1 MKYLLLS
8 LLSLVSA
15 QAVIAANLPP
25 QFAESGV
32 VFLKHHCIDCHSGD
46 DPEAGL
52 LLTAFTTNASLIP
65 MRTKW
70 DSVLRMVETGVMP
83 PVDAEQPTQKQ
94 RVDFVKLVRSIF
106 AEYDRTA
113 PPDPGRI
120 TMRRLNRRE
129 YANTVRDLLQIDFD
143 PTENFPAD
151 DVGHGFDNI
160 GDVLTLSPL
169 LMERYLGAAETISNR
184 VIVVDPPKPSK
195 RYLAGRYLQPG
206 GSTVNDR
213 FRPLDPTSEEPK
225 VSGPLTGPGSYM
237 KFADDADL
245 YFRATLYAETDS
257 EEPVK
262 VALFVSGANLEDV
275 STDDE
280 LASLMGKNRGVL
292 KSAKLLKVYDITA
305 RQPEEKQTIEFLVRG
320 NGAIQNAGIA
330 VVQPPEGKKPA
341 KLRIEHLWSEGPL
354 ETRPASQLML
364 LACSPDKSENE
375 QRVEV
380 ISRLLR
386 RAFRR
391 TPTPTEVERVAG
403 FAEAAMAGG
412 DRWEA
417 AMQKVIQIVLC
428 SPKFL
433 FRVEL
438 DDRPSNP
445 EPRPIDSFHLAS
457 RLAYFL
463 WSSMPDD
470 ELLEL
475 AEKGQ
480 LRASIDAQVIRM
492 LADEKSS
499 EFVRSFAR
507 QWLQIGR
514 LEQFSPDAKRF
525 PTFSEVLRAAMLK
538 ETELFF
544 TTVMREDR
552 SILDLIDADFTFLN
566 LPLARHYGIADTNG
580 NWMGQKPEQPRGQ
593 PFTDKDFLRVSI
605 PHDLRGGLLTH
616 ASVLTVTSN
625 PTRTSPVKRGK
636 WVLEQLLGAPPP
648 PPPPNIPELEADDR
662 KLTGT
667 LREQMEQHRANPSC
681 AACHSTMDP
690 LGFAFENYNAIGA
703 WREKDGEHD
712 INAAGELP
720 GGQQFS
726 GPTGLKEVLLA
737 RKDDF
742 TKCLVEKMLIYA
754 LGRGMEYYD
763 RPTLSRIA
771 KTVADNDYRFSSLVV
786 EIVKS
791 EPFVNRRGFGNEK

>member
-1 MKYLLLS
+1 MKYLLLAW
-8 LLSLVSA
+8 LGLFSA
-15 QAVIAANLPP
+15 QAAVAADSPP

-32 VFLKHHCIDCHSGD
+32 VFLKEHCIDCHSGD

-52 LLTAFTTNASLIP
+52 SLTAFTTNASLIP
-65 MRTKW
+65 KRTKW
-70 DSVLRMVETGVMP
+70 DAVLRMVETGVMP
-83 PVDAEQPTQKQ
+83 PVDAKQPSTEQ

-129 YANTVRDLLQIDFD
+129 YANTVRDLLGVDFD
-143 PTENFPAD
+143 PTANFPAD

-169 LMERYLGAAETISNR
+169 LMERYLDAAETISRR

-257 EEPVK
+257 KEPVK
-262 VALFVSGANLEDV
+262 VALFVSGAKLEEV
-275 STDDE
+275 STEAE
-280 LASLMGKNRGVL
+280 LAPLMGKNRGVL
-292 KSAKLLKVYDITA
+292 KTAKLLKVFDITA
-305 RQPEEKQTIEFLVRG
+305 RKPEEKQTIEFLVSG

-330 VVQPPEGKKPA
+330 VVQPPEGQKPA
-341 KLRIEHLWSEGPL
+341 ILRIEHLWSEGPL

-364 LACSPDKSENE
+364 LATSPDKPEAE
-375 QRVEV
+375 QHVEV

-391 TPTPTEVERVAG
+391 TPTPAEVERLVG
-403 FAEAAMAGG
+403 FAEAAIAGG
-412 DRWEA
+412 DKWELA
-417 AMQKVIQIVLC
+417 VQKVIQIVLC

-438 DDRPSNP
+438 DDRPTNP
-445 EPRPIDSFHLAS
+445 KPRPIDSFHLAS

-470 ELLEL
+470 ELLDL

-480 LRASIDAQVIRM
+480 LRANLEPQVVRM

-514 LEQFSPDAKRF
+514 LEQFSPDAKLF

-544 TTVMREDR
+544 TTVVREDR

-566 LPLARHYGIADTNG
+566 APLAKHYGIADTNG
-580 NWMGQKPEQPRGQ
+580 NWMGQKPEQPKGSPIRGN
-593 PFTDKDFLRVSI
+593 DFVRVSI
-605 PHDLRGGLLTH
+605 PHDLRGGLLTQ

-648 PPPPNIPELEADDR
+648 PPPPNVPELESDDR
-662 KLTGT
+662 ELTGT

-681 AACHSTMDP
+681 AACHSAMDP

-703 WREKDGEHD
+703 WRTKDGEHD

-720 GGQQFS
+720 DGQKFS
-726 GPTGLKEVLLA
+726 GPAGLKEVLLA

-742 TKCLVEKMLIYA
+742 TRCLAEKMLIYA
-754 LGRGMEYYD
+754 LGRGLEYYD
-763 RPTLSRIA
+763 QPTLARIA
-771 KTVADNDYRFSSLVV
+771 KRVADNDYRFSSLVV

-791 EPFVNRRGFGNEK
+791 EPFVNRRGFGVSK